1 VTAEP
6 GDPHA
11 PSAGARDDA
20 MRDAPATALQRL
32 GWDAGWELARAA
44 ADPDGAWQPVRI
56 AAAHRGAYQALG
68 PGGLA
73 WVELTGLAFHA
84 AEDKRALPAVG
95 DWVLVERWADA
106 LAGAGAATVRAVL
119 PRRSFLVRRAAGEAT
134 VPQPLVANVDI
145 GLVMT
150 SANADLSAA
159 RLDRYVS
166 LLADGGIAP
175 VLVLTKIDLVPDPA
189 PLVAQLAAITPRVL
203 TVSTVTS
210 EGIAAIRGLG
220 GPGTT
225 CVLLG
230 SSGVGKSTLLNA
242 VAGTAQPTRTIRTDE
257 RGRHTTTRR
266 ELFVADTRADP
277 AGEPGSEPGSQPASD
292 RGSGGLWID
301 TPGMRELGQWLDEDD
316 APEDLAFDDVAEL
329 ASHCRFRNCQ
339 HRDEPGCAVRGQIPA
354 GRMASFHKLTA
365 ERRTGAARQG
375 QAQKIAESRKARAK
389 KPPPSAD
396 D

>member
-1 VTAEP
+1 VTAPP
-6 GDPHA
+6 GDPDA
-11 PSAGARDDA
+11 PSADGDDATASGARA
-20 MRDAPATALQRL
+20 ALVRL
-32 GWDAGWELARAA
+32 GWDDGWELARVA
-44 ADPDGAWQPVRI
+44 ADPESAWQPVRI

-106 LAGAGAATVRAVL
+106 LAEAGAAVVRALL

-134 VPQPLVANVDI
+134 VPQPLVANVDFGI
-145 GLVMT
+145 VMT
-150 SANADLSAA
+150 SANADLSPA

-166 LLADGGIAP
+166 LLRDGGITP
-175 VLVLTKIDLVPDPA
+175 VLVLSKIDLVTEPA
-189 PLVAQLAAITPRVL
+189 PLIAQVLAIAPRVL
-203 TVSTVTS
+203 ALSVVTG
-210 EGIAAIRGLG
+210 EGIDALRAVG
-220 GPGTT
+220 GAPGTT

-230 SSGVGKSTLLNA
+230 SSGVGKSSLLNA
-242 VAGTAQPTRTIRTDE
+242 IAGTAQPTRAIRGDE

-266 ELFVADTRADP
+266 ELFVAD
-277 AGEPGSEPGSQPASD
+277 AGGVSGA
-292 RGSGGLWID
+292 GGLWID
-301 TPGMRELGQWLDEDD
+301 TPGMRELGQWLDDD
-316 APEDLAFDDVAEL
+316 DSDDQDGDDVAFDDIAEL
-329 ASHCRFRNCQ
+329 ARHCKFRDCQ
-339 HRDEPGCAVRGQIPA
+339 HRDEPGCAVREQIPT
-354 GRMASFHKLTA
+354 GRLASFHKLSS

-375 QAQKIAESRKARAK
+375 QAQKLAESRKAKAK

>member
-1 VTAEP
+1 MTPEP
-6 GDPHA
+6 GAPHA

-20 MRDAPATALQRL
+20 MRDAPGTALQRL

-44 ADPDGAWQPVRI
+44 ADPDGAWQAVRI

-73 WVELTGLAFHA
+73 WVELTGRAFHDA
-84 AEDKRALPAVG
+84 DDKRALPAVG
-95 DWVLVERWADA
+95 DWVIVERWAEA
-106 LAGAGAATVRAVL
+106 LAGAGAAVVRTLL

-134 VPQPLVANVDI
+134 APQPLVANVDFGI
-145 GLVMT
+145 VLT

-166 LLADGGIAP
+166 LLRDGGIAP
-175 VLVLTKIDLVPDPA
+175 VLVLSKIDLAADRA
-189 PLVAQLAAITPRVL
+189 PLLAQLAAIAPHVL
-203 TVSTVTS
+203 AVSIVTG
-210 EGIAAIRGLG
+210 EGIDALRALG
-220 GPGTT
+220 APGTT

-230 SSGVGKSTLLNA
+230 SSGVGKSSLLNA
-242 VAGTAQPTRTIRTDE
+242 VAGTAQPTRAIRDDE

-266 ELFVADTRADP
+266 ELFVAD
-277 AGEPGSEPGSQPASD
+277 AGGVPGA
-292 RGSGGLWID
+292 GGLWID
-301 TPGMRELGQWLDEDD
+301 TPGMRELGQWLDDEDTED
-316 APEDLAFDDVAEL
+316 PDGDDLAFDDIAEVAG
-329 ASHCRFRNCQ
+329 HCRFRDCQ
-339 HRDEPGCAVRGQIPA
+339 HRDEPGCAVRDRIPA
-354 GRMASFHKLTA
+354 GRLASFHKLAT

-375 QAQKIAESRKARAK
+375 QAQKLAESRKARK